1 MMKKF
6 IKLIF
11 ISLCIMFLM
20 GGCFSD
26 VPITQNVKLL
36 IGFGSGMDFC
46 LINIDENGIAEY
58 ISCSINNA
66 DLRNENIVDEIYE
79 KKEIRLSNRDKTV
92 INELIQ
98 EVLVNEPI
106 KKIVSDGGVEIRVLI
121 EDEKYSSRYHE
132 ADPRDY
138 DKNVANLAYKLV
150 ELAPFNVGGDVNPLR
165 VPND

>member
-79 KKEIRLSNRDKTV
+79 KKEIRFSNKSKTI

-98 EVLVNEPI
+98 EILTNEPI
-106 KKIVSDGGVEIRVLI
+106 GEVVSDGGVKVMVLI
-121 EDEKYSSRYHE
+121 KDEEYLSTYHE
-132 ADPRDY
+132 SGGRYY

-150 ELAPFNVGGDVNPLR
+150 ELAPLNVGGNVNPLR